1 MPNVESL
8 AAIWRPTQSTQ
19 ISNSSVS
26 HHQLETA
33 YKAMLHLSV
42 AFKFFALDWIEFG
55 HSCVSQQADM
65 LLHAEFNKYVF
76 ILFTSSNKSR
86 NRSKNCEECFQHFVI
101 HENLNHYFER
111 DIL

>member
-1 MPNVESL
+1 MPNVASL
-8 AAIWRPTQSTQ
+8 AAIWRPAPSTPN
-19 ISNSSVS
+19 SNSSVS

-76 ILFTSSNKSR
+76 ISVLRSLIGLFKLQLLHNFSLI
-86 NRSKNCEECFQHFVI
+86 V
-101 HENLNHYFER
+101 
-111 DIL
+111 

>member
-42 AFKFFALDWIEFG
+42 AFKFIAEDWIEFG

-65 LLHAEFNKYVF
+65 LLHAELNKYVL
-76 ILFTSSNKSR
+76 ISVLRSLIGLFKLQFLHNYKSMY
-86 NRSKNCEECFQHFVI
+86 SLIV
-101 HENLNHYFER
+101 
-111 DIL
+111 